1 MKGEVKVS
9 AVQIASG
16 QAIYDEGQKDLNIEK
31 IIGHLEKEAV
41 NSDLIVFPEL
51 SISGYIPL
59 RGYVPELKSKF
70 WEISEDASNSPVFQ
84 RFQDISDRHRCIS
97 IVGFSERSIVKY
109 EAYNSAA
116 LFEPGKAMRVSRKLH
131 LPTEENH
138 YFTPGSK
145 IDVFDTAAG
154 KLGIAICYDFMF
166 PEMIRVMALKGAEII
181 VIISN
186 VLDMANFRE
195 MSHAVPIARAIENQV
210 HVIFCNGC
218 ARFKTGKREMRLL
231 GETKIINSLGQIVS
245 GTTDKE
251 ECVVHGTILDDELKE
266 GASYLSVFRE
276 RQTNAYGPLLEP
288 LRGSWK

>member
-1 MKGEVKVS
+1 MKREVKVS
-9 AVQIASG
+9 AVQMASG
-16 QAIYDEGQKDLNIEK
+16 QAIYDKAQKDLNVEK
-31 IIGHLEKEAV
+31 ILYHLKKEASK
-41 NSDLIVFPEL
+41 SDIIVFPEL
-51 SISGYIPL
+51 SVGGYIPL

-70 WEISEDASNSPVFQ
+70 WEISEDASNGSIFQ
-84 RFQDISDRHRCIS
+84 KIQDITDAHGCIC

-109 EAYNSAA
+109 ETYNSAA
-116 LFEPGKAMRVSRKLH
+116 LFESGKAIRVSRKLH

-166 PEMIRVMALKGAEII
+166 PEMIRIMALKGAEII

-195 MSHAVPIARAIENQV
+195 MSHSVPIARAIENQV

-218 ARFKTGKREMRLL
+218 ARFKTSKRELRLL
-231 GETKIINSLGQIVS
+231 GETKIINSLGKIVS
-245 GTTDKE
+245 KAADME
-251 ECVVHGTILDDELKE
+251 ECVVHGMIMDKELKE

-288 LRGSWK
+288 LKGSWE